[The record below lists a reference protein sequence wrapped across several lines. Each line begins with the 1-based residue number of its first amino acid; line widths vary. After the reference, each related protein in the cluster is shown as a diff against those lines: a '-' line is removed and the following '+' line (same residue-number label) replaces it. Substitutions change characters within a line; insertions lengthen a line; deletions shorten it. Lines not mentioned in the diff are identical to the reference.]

1 MTLLKWMN
9 IFEEEEEGGGK
20 LSLEED
26 QITLNNIILNFF

>member
-26 QITLNNIILNFF
+26 QITLNYIILF